1 EQIKARAGET
11 LLETAIS
18 LQKAGLHTP
27 AQQAIH
33 LALPVLESKN
43 LAFSMVDLLTEAKS
57 FAAEG
62 TSFTDLGGE
71 INAQIK
77 RGDLLYVDVEKGY
90 GTGLLV
96 SRASYEAEKS
106 ILRHI
111 LEGKEAVT
119 PLMER
124 VPSELMEKLT
134 SGQRAATRMILETSD
149 RFTVVQGYAGVGKTT
164 QFRAVMSAV
173 NMLLESERPRIVGL
187 GPTHRAVGEM
197 RSAGVD
203 AQTLASFLHDTQLQQ
218 RSGETPDFSN
228 TLFLLDESSMVGNT
242 DMARA
247 YALIAAGGGRA
258 VASGDTDQLQAIAPG
273 QPFRLQQTRS
283 VKPSQVP
290 RQEGAWA
297 PEHSVTEFS
306 HSQEAKLAEA
316 QQKAML
322 KGEAFP
328 DVPMTLYEAIVRD
341 YTGRTP
347 EAREQTLIVTHL
359 NEDRR
364 VLNSMIHDVR
374 EKAGELGKEQV
385 MVPVLNTANIRDGE
399 LRRLSTWETHRDAL
413 VLVDNVYHRIAGI
426 SKDDGLITLQ
436 DAEGNTRLI
445 SPREAVAE
453 GVTLYTPD
461 TIRVGTGD
469 RMRFTKSDRERGYV
483 ANSVWTVTAVSGDSV
498 TLSDGQQTREIR
510 PGQEQA
516 EQHIDLAYA
525 ITAHGAQGASETFA
539 IALEGTE
546 GNRKLMA
553 GFESAY
559 VALSRMKQHVQVY
572 TDNRQGW
579 TDAINNAV
587 QKGTAHDVF
596 EPKPDREVMNA
607 ERLFSTARELR
618 DVAAGR
624 AVLRQA
630 GLAGGDSPA
639 RFIAPGR
646 KYPQPYVALPAFD
659 RNGKSAGIWLNPLT
673 TDDGNGLR
681 GFSGEGRVK
690 GCGDA
695 QFVALQG
702 SRNGE
707 SLLADNMQ
715 DGVRIAR
722 DNPDSG
728 VVVRIAGEG
737 RPWNPGAIT
746 GGRVW
751 GDIPDNSVQP
761 GAGNGEP
768 VTAEV
773 LAQRQ
778 AEEAIRRETEHRADE
793 IVRKMAENKPDLPDG
808 KTEQA
813 VREIAGQERDRAAI
827 TEREAALPEGVL
839 REPQRVR
846 EAVREIARENLLQER
861 LQQMERDMVRDLQ
874 KEKTLGGD

>member
-1 EQIKARAGET
+1 MKEIVRQTPELREAVY
-11 LLETAIS
+11 S
-18 LQKAGLHTP
+18 L
-27 AQQAIH
+27 
-33 LALPVLESKN
+33 
-43 LAFSMVDLLTEAKS
+43 
-57 FAAEG
+57 
-62 TSFTDLGGE
+62 
-71 INAQIK
+71 IN
-77 RGDLLYVDVEKGY
+77 RDVERALS
-90 GTGLLV
+90 GL
-96 SRASYEAEKS
+96 E
-106 ILRHI
+106 
-111 LEGKEAVT
+111 
-119 PLMER
+119 
-124 VPSELMEKLT
+124 
-134 SGQRAATRMILETSD
+134 
-149 RFTVVQGYAGVGKTT
+149 
-164 QFRAVMSAV
+164 
-173 NMLLESERPRIVGL
+173 
-187 GPTHRAVGEM
+187 
-197 RSAGVD
+197 
-203 AQTLASFLHDTQLQQ
+203 
-218 RSGETPDFSN
+218 
-228 TLFLLDESSMVGNT
+228 
-242 DMARA
+242 
-247 YALIAAGGGRA
+247 
-258 VASGDTDQLQAIAPG
+258 
-273 QPFRLQQTRS
+273 S

-322 KGEAFP
+322 KGETFP

-364 VLNSMIHDVR
+364 VLNSMIHDAR

-399 LRRLSTWETHRDAL
+399 LRRLSTWENNPDAL
-413 VLVDNVYHRIAGI
+413 ALVYSVYHRIAGI
-426 SKDDGLITLQ
+426 SKDDGLITLE
-436 DAEGNTRLI
+436 DAEGNMRLI

-461 TIRVGTGD
+461 KIRVGTGD

-498 TLSDGQQTREIR
+498 TLSDGQQTRVIR
-510 PGQEQA
+510 PGQERA

-587 QKGTAHDVF
+587 QKGTAHDVL

-681 GFSGEGRVK
+681 GFSG
-690 GCGDA
+690 
-695 QFVALQG
+695 
-702 SRNGE
+702 
-707 SLLADNMQ
+707 MQ

-737 RPWNPGAIT
+737 RTWNPGAIT

-778 AEEAIRRETEHRADE
+778 AEEAIRRETERRADE

-808 KTEQA
+808 KTELA
-813 VREIAGQERDRAAI
+813 VRDIAGQERDRSAI
-827 TEREAALPEGVL
+827 SERETALPESVL
-839 REPQRVR
+839 RESQRER
-846 EAVREIARENLLQER
+846 EAVREVARENLLQER

>member
-1 EQIKARAGET
+1 MET
-11 LLETAIS
+11 
-18 LQKAGLHTP
+18 
-27 AQQAIH
+27 
-33 LALPVLESKN
+33 
-43 LAFSMVDLLTEAKS
+43 
-57 FAAEG
+57 
-62 TSFTDLGGE
+62 
-71 INAQIK
+71 
-77 RGDLLYVDVEKGY
+77 
-90 GTGLLV
+90 
-96 SRASYEAEKS
+96 
-106 ILRHI
+106 
-111 LEGKEAVT
+111 
-119 PLMER
+119 
-124 VPSELMEKLT
+124 LT

-173 NMLLESERPRIVGL
+173 NMLPESERPRVVGL

-283 VKPSQVP
+283 AADVAIMKEIVRQTPELREAVYSLINRDVEKALSGLESVKPSQVP
-290 RQEGAWA
+290 RLEGAWA

-328 DVPMTLYEAIVRD
+328 DIPMTLYEAIVRD

-364 VLNSMIHDVR
+364 VLNSMIHDAR

-399 LRRLSTWETHRDAL
+399 LRRLSTWENNPDAL
-413 VLVDNVYHRIAGI
+413 ALVDSVYHRIAGI
-426 SKDDGLITLQ
+426 SKDDGLITLE

-461 TIRVGTGD
+461 KIRVGTGD

-498 TLSDGQQTREIR
+498 TLSDGQQTRVIR
-510 PGQEQA
+510 PGQERA

-587 QKGTAHDVF
+587 QKGTAHDVL

-607 ERLFSTARELR
+607 QRLFSTARELR

-659 RNGKSAGIWLNPLT
+659 RNGRSAGIWLNPLT

-681 GFSGEGRVK
+681 GFS
-690 GCGDA
+690 
-695 QFVALQG
+695 
-702 SRNGE
+702 
-707 SLLADNMQ
+707 
-715 DGVRIAR
+715 
-722 DNPDSG
+722 
-728 VVVRIAGEG
+728 GEG

-778 AEEAIRRETEHRADE
+778 AEEAIRRETERRADE

-808 KTEQA
+808 KTELA
-813 VREIAGQERDRAAI
+813 VRDIAGQERDRTA
-827 TEREAALPEGVL
+827 TSEREAELAAKKAQARQALSIYLNLPSL
-839 REPQRVR
+839 D
-846 EAVREIARENLLQER
+846 EAVNTLKPWWPGLFDGDTPRLLACGIRDVLLEDVAQRNIPLSHKKLRRALKAITRSESYLCAMKAGACRYDTEGYVTEHISQEEETYAAER
-861 LQQMERDMVRDLQ
+861 LDKIRRQNRIKAELQ
-874 KEKTLGGD
+874 AVLDEK